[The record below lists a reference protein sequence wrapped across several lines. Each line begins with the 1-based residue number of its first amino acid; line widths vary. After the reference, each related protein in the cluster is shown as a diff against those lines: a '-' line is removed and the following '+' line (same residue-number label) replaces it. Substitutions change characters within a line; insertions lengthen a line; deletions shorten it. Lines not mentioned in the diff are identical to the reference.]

1 MSDET
6 RGDMADQA
14 EISIMAAERAAIDAV
29 RAARR
34 QRLAEGPDDQSE
46 SGSGHQAEPRHPD
59 AGTASR

>member
-14 EISIMAAERAAIDAV
+14 ELSIMAAERAAIDAV

-34 QRLAEGPDDQSE
+34 QRLAEGHDHQSE
-46 SGSGHQAEPRHPD
+46 TGTDHQAEPHND